1 MNPIAKMLLDM
12 ARFYAHDLDNRTL
25 DLYVD
30 VLSQWPAEEV
40 LAAGKAYVRNPKNT
54 RFPIPPHT
62 MIAETHAVAADA
74 KDLARDTAM
83 KVQHAVSKFGWNNP
97 RGARE
102 YIGDAGWVT
111 VERFGGWEYVCA
123 NLGVELQV
131 TTFIAQCRDS
141 IESQVNLER
150 MGFNPAL
157 PAIEQSRESKRGQ
170 GLVAIGDVIK
180 GLLPPKD
187 VK

>member
-1 MNPIAKMLLDM
+1 MIDLKSLLLEEAAYYDGQMNPIKLKAWAAQLANIPVAEVFRAMCHYRGEKGRREMPRP
-12 ARFYAHDLDNRTL
+12 ADLIAFL
-25 DLYVD
+25 
-30 VLSQWPAEEV
+30 
-40 LAAGKAYVRNPKNT
+40 NPT
-54 RFPIPPHT
+54 
-62 MIAETHAVAADA
+62 ADS

-83 KVQHAVSKFGWNNP
+83 RVQHAVSKFGWNNP

-123 NLGVELQV
+123 NLGTELQV

-141 IESQVNLER
+141 IESQVNLQR

-157 PAIEQSRESKRGQ
+157 PAIEQSRETKRGQ
-170 GLVAIGDVIK
+170 GLTQIGDVIK
-180 GLLPPKD
+180 NLLPTPKD